1 MSVIAIYRQLMSL
14 GCGKLGNHMLRA
26 HYIASFLGLVFS
38 LSLITPCE
46 GQDGASLF
54 HQMQRVLGGKAKIAA
69 INRFEQCVRAEAW
82 DETGKSHGVVY
93 KRTRWTKPTVLR
105 LDQVGAGDTYVLF
118 FNGVS
123 GWEILP
129 DKGLVELTGD
139 ELAFAEGYAKGVDIN
154 LWLADEDI
162 NNLLASSK
170 DHVISIS
177 SKGDPT
183 HRTDITLNEKTLL
196 PVSES
201 SISLTD
207 ASHPVEMQ
215 KRQFEDWKTFDGVK
229 FPRRIINFH
238 HGRKVADIQLLELE
252 LNAAMNLSDLS
263 RRPENLKPQMSGCG
277 N

>member
-1 MSVIAIYRQLMSL
+1 MGETRVLSVIAIYRQLMSL

-26 HYIASFLGLVFS
+26 HHIASFLGLVFS
-38 LSLITPCE
+38 LSLMTPCE

-54 HQMQRVLGGKAKIAA
+54 HQMRKVLGGKAKIAA

-154 LWLADEDI
+154 LWLADDDI

-170 DHVISIS
+170 DHVISRSVQHPVRRPAFSSHLIS
-177 SKGDPT
+177 TLTPGVPGDLYSEYKGPSVRENPEYIT
-183 HRTDITLNEKTLL
+183 ILFSGESFANGFLASNKVHRCL
-196 PVSES
+196 PRRFQSRRRNRQSGS
-201 SISLTD
+201 SI
-207 ASHPVEMQ
+207 
-215 KRQFEDWKTFDGVK
+215 
-229 FPRRIINFH
+229 
-238 HGRKVADIQLLELE
+238 
-252 LNAAMNLSDLS
+252 
-263 RRPENLKPQMSGCG
+263 
-277 N
+277 